1 VCLLNRD
8 ALIVGVGNKVVE
20 GVSAAAAGLASRRAV
35 LHRHVL
41 PPAGRRDLHHRPG
54 ARVVLDELDYP
65 GRDVLGREDAPEL
78 RSSPNCSSPS
88 SSAIGVSTSSG

>member
-8 ALIVGVGNKVVE
+8 AFIVGVGNKVVE

-41 PPAGRRDLHHRPG
+41 PP
-54 ARVVLDELDYP
+54 DE
-65 GRDVLGREDAPEL
+65 VTCITAPE
-78 RSSPNCSSPS
+78 RES
-88 SSAIGVSTSSG
+88 SSMSSTTPAAMSSGVRN